1 MLKIVHVPHPILNTP
16 AKPVTNIDEK
26 IRKLVFEMEETLIA
40 QKDPPGVGLAAPQVG
55 KNLALF
61 IIKPTPKSPTKV
73 FINPKIIKVDQRSKI
88 KDQKSEP
95 KPKDLK
101 LEGCL
106 SIPRIW
112 SPVRRGAKVLL
123 EYQTLASSIPGMER
137 KWFQGFE
144 AIIIQHE
151 MDHLSGILFTQRS
164 LEQNLPLYE
173 EKNGELEK
181 IESINFNTI

>member
-16 AKPVTNIDEK
+16 VKPVTTIDEK

-61 IIKPTPKSPTKV
+61 IIKPTPKSLTKV

-88 KDQKSEP
+88 KNQKSEP

-112 SPVRRGAKVLL
+112 SPVKREAKILL
-123 EYQTLASSIPGMER
+123 EYQDLNGKKGKKLFS
-137 KWFQGFE
+137 GFE
-144 AIIIQHE
+144 AIIVQHE

-181 IESINFNTI
+181 MENINLNKI

>member
-16 AKPVTNIDEK
+16 VKPVTTIDEK
-26 IRKLVFEMEETLIA
+26 IRNLIFEMEETLIA

-73 FINPKIIKVDQRSKI
+73 FINPKIIKIIKQPSQNKKNQR
-88 KDQKSEP
+88 
-95 KPKDLK
+95 LK

-181 IESINFNTI
+181 MENINLNKI